1 MERAV
6 VTVGFG
12 TVVREI
18 SRPEVEVIRRELD
31 YPVKGERVIVK
42 TNDVN
47 GVSEIELEQL
57 LRMPWGGEL

>member
-18 SRPEVEVIRRELD
+18 SRPEVEVIRRELNA
-31 YPVKGERVIVK
+31 GGLRERVIL
-42 TNDVN
+42 TAGGD
-47 GVSEIELEQL
+47 GVGEEEIMEFC
-57 LRMPWGGEL
+57 GEAR